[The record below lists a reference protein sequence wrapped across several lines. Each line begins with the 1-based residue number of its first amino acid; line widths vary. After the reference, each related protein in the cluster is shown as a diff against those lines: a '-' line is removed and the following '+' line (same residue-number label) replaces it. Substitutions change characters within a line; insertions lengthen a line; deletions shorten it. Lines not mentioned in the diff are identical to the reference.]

1 MEKIKVVQY
10 GCGKMAKYT
19 LRYLYEHG
27 AQIVGAIDVNPE
39 VVGMDVGDF
48 AGLGVKTG
56 VLISNDADKVLDE
69 CCADVAIVT
78 LFSFTGDIYDHV
90 EKCAARGI
98 NVITTCEE
106 AIYPWTTAAAQIN
119 RLDALAKETGCTIT
133 GSGMQDIFWINMVAM
148 AASGCNKLT
157 KIKGA
162 YSYNVEDYGL
172 ALAKAHG
179 CNLTK
184 EEFEAQIAHPAEF
197 EPSYAWNASEA
208 LCNKLGLTIKS
219 IEQKHVPYIIDHD
232 VYSSTMGLTIEAG
245 RCIGMSAVVT
255 IETMQGITI
264 EEETIGKVYGP
275 DDGDMCDWWLTG
287 EPDTE
292 FHVVKP
298 ATVEHTCAT
307 VVNRI
312 PSLLTAPAGYVTCDQ
327 LEPHSY
333 DLSNGISCI
342 KTVPLRTGKTKYR
355 NQGIQRISCAECPAL
370 LIETFPAINLHHPC
384 CTFEAGAGTFPWWP
398 GRRGCAAPIY

>member
-56 VLISNDADKVLDE
+56 ILISNDADRVLDE
-69 CCADVAIVT
+69 CDADVAIVT
-78 LFSFTGDIYDHV
+78 LFSFIGDIYDHV
-90 EKCAARGI
+90 EKCVSRGI

-148 AASGCNKLT
+148 VASGCHKLT
-157 KIKGA
+157 HIQGA

-179 CNLTK
+179 CGLTK
-184 EEFEAQIAHPAEF
+184 EEFEAQIAHPAAF

-208 LCNKLGLTIKS
+208 ICNKLGLTIKS
-219 IEQKHVPYIIDHD
+219 ITQKHVPCVADHD
-232 VYSSTMGLTIEAG
+232 MYSATLGETIPASN
-245 RCIGMSAVVT
+245 CIGMSAVVT

-275 DDGDMCDWWLTG
+275 DDGDMCDWKLSG

-307 VVNRI
+307 IVNRI
-312 PSLLTAPAGYVTCDQ
+312 PSLLNAPAGYVTCDQ
-327 LEPHSY
+327 LEPHCY
-333 DLSNGISCI
+333 L
-342 KTVPLRTGKTKYR
+342 TYPMEYHV
-355 NQGIQRISCAECPAL
+355 
-370 LIETFPAINLHHPC
+370 
-384 CTFEAGAGTFPWWP
+384 
-398 GRRGCAAPIY
+398 